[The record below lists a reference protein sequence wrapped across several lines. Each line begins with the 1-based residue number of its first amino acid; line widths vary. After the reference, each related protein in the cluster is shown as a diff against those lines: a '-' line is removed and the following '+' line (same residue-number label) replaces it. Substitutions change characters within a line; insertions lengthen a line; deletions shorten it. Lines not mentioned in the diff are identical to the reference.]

1 MVLDKWC
8 ILPGS
13 VHGLSSK
20 LFLQEGPRLSQGGGH
35 RSKSN
40 LWNLCSVMW
49 AFTPHPPDT
58 VSPWMWSKGL
68 AGRLERV
75 PVSRVTRSR
84 RSRGLKH
91 FPPISATRQCYGSQF
106 IYTGDSLREARNT
119 NTVCWQPH
127 LYPQT
132 LQLPTHQKLL
142 MWVQVRVSESN
153 Q

>member
-35 RSKSN
+35 RSNSN

-49 AFTPHPPDT
+49 ALTPHPPDT

-68 AGRLERV
+68 AGQLERV
-75 PVSRVTRSR
+75 PVSRATRSR

-106 IYTGDSLREARNT
+106 KLETVLERLEIQIPSAGNPISILKLSSCLLTRN
-119 NTVCWQPH
+119 
-127 LYPQT
+127 Y
-132 LQLPTHQKLL
+132 
-142 MWVQVRVSESN
+142 
-153 Q
+153 